1 MTSYHESNETRD
13 RNPSP
18 PESQF
23 TPSFLNICAPEL
35 KERIVEKNKVLPP
48 DIVQVIKECQFN
60 TSEKQFLFEEA
71 AVDYFE
77 AVLRD
82 IYANFHT
89 LYCPGNSTVHSYDDL
104 AVRQFDLN
112 VVQKR

>member
-1 MTSYHESNETRD
+1 MPP

-18 PESQF
+18 PDTHF

-35 KERIVEKNKVLPP
+35 KERIVQKSKILPAE
-48 DIVQVIKECQFN
+48 IVQVIKEGQFN
-60 TSEKQFLFEEA
+60 TPEKQILFEEA

-82 IYANFHT
+82 IYATYHT